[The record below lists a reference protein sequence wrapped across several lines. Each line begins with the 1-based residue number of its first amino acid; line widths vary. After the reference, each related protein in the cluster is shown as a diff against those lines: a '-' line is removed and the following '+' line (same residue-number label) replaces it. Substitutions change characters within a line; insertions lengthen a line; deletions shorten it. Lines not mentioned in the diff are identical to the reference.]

1 MAQLFNHRMSIPD
14 NSVLN
19 LQANNRMKEQEEL
32 KDAIG
37 KLIKVIDENPCGMGR
52 AMFWALAQFVK
63 EAVKFFRRKRYL
75 STDEAAA
82 MLGISP
88 RTLRRRVQEGVIP
101 PPRHYGHW
109 EVSYRYE
116 DIENYIISS
125 NS

>member
-1 MAQLFNHRMSIPD
+1 MSIPD

-19 LQANNRMKEQEEL
+19 LQANNGMKEQEEL
-32 KDAIG
+32 KEAVE

-63 EAVKFFRRKRYL
+63 EAVKFFKRKRYL

-88 RTLRRRVQEGVIP
+88 RTLRRRVQEGAIP